1 LETLLLE
8 NKWLFLIGAEVSF
21 WVLSGAFLVLR
32 YWFGSDRGSLVLLA
46 LIVVDN
52 VFILA
57 LGALDYLRTGE
68 FAAYQIVIAAVLVYG
83 LTFGKKDFKRLD
95 AYLQRKVM
103 AWKWRTPPPAASE
116 KKTSREKARSE
127 RSGWYKHLAV
137 FAVGQ
142 AILFAMGESWI
153 SARLG
158 GQLTADPSG
167 LMMASLVWTVVFVV
181 DTIWSLSYTVFP
193 VRDGSGQRIR

>member
-1 LETLLLE
+1 LENLLLD
-8 NKWLFLIGAEVSF
+8 NKWFFLVGAEVSF

-32 YWFGSDRGSLVLLA
+32 YWFELSRASFVMLG
-46 LIVVDN
+46 LIVLDN
-52 VFILA
+52 LFIL
-57 LGALDYLRTGE
+57 GMGVLDYLHTGE

-95 AYLQRKVM
+95 AYLHRKVM
-103 AWKWRTPPPAASE
+103 AWKGRTPPPAASE
-116 KKTSREKARSE
+116 KKTGREKARSE

-153 SARLG
+153 SAQMD
-158 GQLTADPSG
+158 GQVPADPSG

-193 VRDGSGQRIR
+193 VRDVRR